1 MRELQKGEVVGG
13 FVVKERIGQGGM
25 GDVYLVR
32 DEPLAVDRA
41 LKVISLSGPGFT
53 GSKSEAAEYR
63 ERFQREA
70 RTLARLRH
78 PNIIAVHATGEVD
91 GNPFLVMS
99 HFPSV
104 DGRLWLNEQKPTLER
119 VRHVALQIAR
129 ALSHAHESGVLHRDI
144 KLANMLIGKDDEAML
159 IDFGLAKSAVDGD
172 LTRVGRTMGTFS
184 YLAPEYVRASTV
196 GKQKHT
202 VATDLWAMGCLL
214 YAMTCREAAFHDKDE
229 NQLLRAIARAQFA
242 PVRQRAPGAPDTWST
257 LIHQLM
263 EPDPD
268 RRLPSAAELVARIE
282 SIDLRPPSEVPKP
295 PPPRD
300 VHEEFV
306 APPAVPE
313 AAGAPLP
320 AEAAPPARAP
330 VEGAVDGG
338 ARVVT
343 KETDGS
349 IFDHADE
356 ATGATGEASGILAQ
370 PSFQLPPERA
380 TSGRLSARKKLVLPI
395 AAAVLVLAAG
405 AGIIVAIGHLGGR
418 ARSTAYVDPEE
429 LQRRQRG
436 STELEELSA
445 EKTRRAASMKYLDV
459 APLPAASTPVAPQA
473 AEAMSAA
480 HGDASAPHAHAR
492 HASSP
497 AQASAPARET
507 NPWIERYGTRASY
520 NTSSGASVA
529 AAAVS
534 PTSDRA
540 AAGTRIPVR
549 VTNAVASAPLGP
561 VIAVVQATTKLG
573 AVELPRGSEIH
584 GRVTGAEGPRILL
597 EFTFALVNGRSVTLK
612 GIALGEDGRAGV
624 LGAKNIGGVS
634 DIGAGAATGGAQA
647 LLDGAASIVGNDV
660 AAGALRGATAPI
672 VNKADRL
679 NNEEDLVVADRGS
692 KFFIYVESVL

>member
-1 MRELQKGEVVGG
+1 MRELQKGEVIGG

-32 DEPLAVDRA
+32 DDPLAVDRA
-41 LKVISLSGPGFT
+41 LKIISLSGPGFT
-53 GSKSEAAEYR
+53 GSKSEALEYR

-104 DGRLWLNEQKPTLER
+104 DGRLWLNEQRPSLER

-129 ALSHAHESGVLHRDI
+129 ALAHAHENGVLHRDI

-159 IDFGLAKSAVDGD
+159 IDFGLAKSAVDGE

-263 EPDPD
+263 EPDPG
-268 RRLPSAAELVARIE
+268 RRLPSASELVARIE
-282 SIDLRPPSEVPKP
+282 SIDLRPPSEALKP
-295 PPPRD
+295 PPPQD

-306 APPAVPE
+306 VPPAVPE

-320 AEAAPPARAP
+320 AEAAPLAGAP
-330 VEGAVDGG
+330 VEAAVEGG
-338 ARVVT
+338 APLAT
-343 KETDGS
+343 KGTGGS
-349 IFDHADE
+349 IFDHDDD

-380 TSGRLSARKKLVLPI
+380 TSGRMSARKKLVLPI
-395 AAAVLVLAAG
+395 AAALVVLAAG
-405 AGIIVAIGHLGGR
+405 VGLIVAIGHLGGR
-418 ARSTAYVDPEE
+418 TRTTAYIDPEE
-429 LQRRQRG
+429 LQRRQRA

-445 EKTRRAASMKYLDV
+445 EKTRRAASMTYLEV
-459 APLPAASTPVAPQA
+459 GPLPATLTPIAPQTP
-473 AEAMSAA
+473 EAMNATR
-480 HGDASAPHAHAR
+480 GDGSAPHAHAR
-492 HASSP
+492 HGSSP
-497 AQASAPARET
+497 AQPSAPPRET

-520 NTSSGASVA
+520 NTSSGATVAAVA
-529 AAAVS
+529 AAT
-534 PTSDRA
+534 TSDRA
-540 AAGTRIPVR
+540 AVGTRIPVR
-549 VTNAVASAPLGP
+549 VTNALASAPLGP

-573 AVELPRGSEIH
+573 AVELPRGAELH

-597 EFTFALVNGRSVTLK
+597 EFTFALVNGKSVALK

-624 LGAKNIGGVS
+624 PGAKNIGGVS
-634 DIGAGAATGGAQA
+634 DVGSGAAAGGAQV
-647 LLDGAASIVGNDV
+647 LLDGAAALVGNDV

-672 VNKADRL
+672 VNKAGRL
-679 NNEEDLVVADRGS
+679 NNEEDMVVANRGS
-692 KFFIYVESVL
+692 RFFVYVESVL